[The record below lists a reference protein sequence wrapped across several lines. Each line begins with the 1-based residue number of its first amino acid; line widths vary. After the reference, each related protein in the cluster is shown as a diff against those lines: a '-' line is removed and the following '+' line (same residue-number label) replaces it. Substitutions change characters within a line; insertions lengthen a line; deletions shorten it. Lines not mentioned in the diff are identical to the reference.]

1 MREFRNFM
9 DSYYQPN
16 VRILYFGG
24 KRMKDGTKSLNSSQ
38 LHQMETE
45 PSDRAMRIG
54 RTKPYYLIAKEK
66 EIAKTKEK
74 NSEKKV
80 D

>member
-1 MREFRNFM
+1 
-9 DSYYQPN
+9 
-16 VRILYFGG
+16 
-24 KRMKDGTKSLNSSQ
+24 MKDGTKSLNSSQ

-45 PSDRAMRIG
+45 PSERTMRIG

>member
-1 MREFRNFM
+1 
-9 DSYYQPN
+9 
-16 VRILYFGG
+16 
-24 KRMKDGTKSLNSSQ
+24 MKDGTKSLNSSQ

-45 PSDRAMRIG
+45 PSERAIRIG